1 MWRSCYYNSAYG
13 VTATAAPNQNLY
25 LSYGIYDGD
34 LALGDQTGLWAAPRF
49 NGYYFNI
56 AELGGGWVLGS
67 NKFPGS
73 AAIGGWD
80 QTGTLSLTSTPATIS
95 QSGTQGFLHLRL
107 AAAVEFARGSG
118 GPAASPDF
126 SNSAR
131 TPRQRNGPPPGCSRS
146 AATRCWL
153 RSKSGTQRPSAE
165 ISACHCRRVR

>member
-25 LSYGIYDGD
+25 PSYGIYDGD
-34 LALGDQTGLWAAPRF
+34 LALSDQTGLWAAPRF

-73 AAIGGWD
+73 ATIGGWD

-107 AAAVEFARGSG
+107 AAAVEFDRGSG
-118 GPAASPDF
+118 GPPASPDF

-131 TPRQRNGPPPGCSRS
+131 TICG
-146 AATRCWL
+146 RCG
-153 RSKSGTQRPSAE
+153 RKN
-165 ISACHCRRVR
+165 ISASA